1 MFLQRFR
8 IVEENIE
15 VERVVY
21 LEIKFNLEI
30 IQVFVNCV
38 MDVNSSFFF
47 YLYFLFNDF
56 VNYLVG
62 FFLVKSKGFR
72 GSFGGGEVG

>member
-1 MFLQRFR
+1 
-8 IVEENIE
+8 
-15 VERVVY
+15 
-21 LEIKFNLEI
+21 
-30 IQVFVNCV
+30 
-38 MDVNSSFFF
+38 MDVNSNFFF